1 MLLIKENKMKIVN
14 LEFPLSRMGEALT
27 VLANIIE
34 PAGLHLHGV
43 SEPSG
48 DSDSGIQ
55 VKAIAY
61 TNASA
66 YQWFTFCM
74 LFNQDCVALSYD
86 GVTGLCVGPN
96 ADQWPFNPEYFI
108 MP

>member
-1 MLLIKENKMKIVN
+1 MKIVN

-34 PAGLHLHGV
+34 PVGLHLHGV

-48 DSDSGIQ
+48 DNDSGIQ
-55 VKAIAY
+55 VKTIAY

-86 GVTGLCVGPN
+86 GVTGVCVGPMTYRTTYVKLLKRTLKTL
-96 ADQWPFNPEYFI
+96 AAKV
-108 MP
+108 